1 MATREIVPYGWER
14 EVDAAIDEF
23 RLQTKVSKK
32 RLGQALGINAS
43 SLTLSHLEN
52 IAKQKY
58 IFHRL
63 LSCLRADNIYTAA
76 YRLHL
81 DFDGWHALKR
91 LSARILGS
99 AYPYLVDPERPLE
112 NASEAYELGM
122 LGVEYWEPGEWDAA
136 VSYLQY
142 AWEYFQAH
150 PSDASDSGLYVR
162 LRVGTHL
169 ASWQSTAGEPAATFL
184 TAQETL
190 KWAKAYR
197 GSDRK
202 LVEAICWLYN
212 TAGTAWRHA
221 GKHPEFAIEKH
232 RIADKIIVANG
243 LPRTHRIPMLR
254 NQAKPYAQW
263 ALRDE
268 IQRSRCFAEA
278 LSIARESEQEAGG
291 DIPLDE
297 VREEWLLSRLTR
309 VECLVAMNQDTQ
321 AQRLWDETMDRDW
334 VPAMVSRRAD
344 TALTAKWE
352 FARMAVTLAHHDLCA
367 LAKHAR
373 AFQSDNRNAPF
384 GERLQRAEHFAALA
398 EGGEED
404 TLRAWIIR

>member
-1 MATREIVPYGWER
+1 MASGWTVPTGWER
-14 EVDAAIDEF
+14 EVDTAIDEF
-23 RLQTKVSKK
+23 LVQTKVSKK
-32 RLGQALGINAS
+32 RLGEALGINAS

-52 IAKQKY
+52 TAKQKY

-63 LSCLRADNIYTAA
+63 LNCLRADNIYTAV
-76 YRLHL
+76 YRMHL
-81 DFDGWHALKR
+81 DVTGWHALKH
-91 LSARILGS
+91 LSARILGC
-99 AYPYLVDPERPLE
+99 AFPYLVDPERPLE

-142 AWEYFQAH
+142 AWGFFQVH
-150 PSDASDSGLYVR
+150 PSDSSDAGLYVR

-169 ASWQSTAGEPAATFL
+169 ASWQSTAGEPGATFL

-190 KWAKAYR
+190 QAAKGYR
-197 GSDRK
+197 GSDPK
-202 LVEAICWLYN
+202 IVEAICWLYN

-232 RIADKIIVANG
+232 QIADKIILAKS

-268 IQRSRCFAEA
+268 VRQSGWFAEA
-278 LSIARESEQEAGG
+278 LSVALESEQEAGG
-291 DIPLDE
+291 DIPSDE

-309 VECLVAMNQDTQ
+309 IECLVAMRQDNS
-321 AQRLWDETMDRDW
+321 AVRLWDETMNQEW
-334 VPAMVSRRAD
+334 VPAMVSRKAD
-344 TALTAKWE
+344 TALTAKWK
-352 FARMAVTLAHHDLCA
+352 FAGLSVLLARHDLQC
-367 LAKHAR
+367 LAAEAH
-373 AFQSDNRNAPF
+373 AFQNDKHNAPF
-384 GERLQRAEHFAALA
+384 GERLQRAGRLATLA
-398 EGGEED
+398 EAGDED
-404 TLRAWIIR
+404 GLRSLIVR